1 MATGKRVLVVDD
13 DHDFREAV
21 ALALKAHGYEVI
33 TAASGKEAATALRS
47 QPIHVAIVDMMME
60 EPDAGAMITAELRRQ
75 PDMARIPVILVTGV
89 TQATGFVLPRGID
102 PSWLGADAWFDKP
115 VDPARLVEK
124 IEELTTAER
133 TEHGPASSESGAD

>member
-13 DHDFREAV
+13 DPDFREAV

-33 TAASGKEAATALRS
+33 AAASGEEAVAALS
-47 QPIHVAIVDMMME
+47 SGPVAAAVVDMMME
-60 EPDAGAMITAELRRQ
+60 EPDAGTMVTAELRRQ
-75 PDMARIPVILVTGV
+75 PQLAGTPVILVTGV